1 MCVMA
6 NRYTGTSTR
15 VINFGS
21 YNYLGFSEN
30 KGPCAE
36 AVEKSVNELG
46 NAICASRQELGT
58 VPLFVF
64 DISNAVIIRG
74 GGDRQNIHPKIN
86 AFNEHNE
93 ENLIR

>member
-1 MCVMA
+1 MYVMA
-6 NRYTGTSTR
+6 FRYTGTSSR

-21 YNYLGFSEN
+21 YNYLGFSQN

-58 VPLFVF
+58 MPFFVF
-64 DISNAVIIRG
+64 DINNAITIG
-74 GGDRQNIHPKIN
+74 GWTEHPSFKKTN
-86 AFNEHNE
+86 AFNVHKEKK
-93 ENLIR
+93 LI

>member
-1 MCVMA
+1 MYVMA
-6 NRYTGTSTR
+6 FRYTGTSTR

-21 YNYLGFSEN
+21 YNYLGFSQN

-58 VPLFVF
+58 MPFFVF
-64 DISNAVIIRG
+64 DINNAIISRG
-74 GGDRQNIHPKIN
+74 MDRTSILKKTN
-86 AFNEHNE
+86 AFNVHKEKK
-93 ENLIR
+93 LI

>member
-74 GGDRQNIHPKIN
+74 GGLDRTSILKLVHLMNTTRKT
-86 AFNEHNE
+86 
-93 ENLIR
+93 